1 MQGARDF
8 ALDSYYIRS
17 DFYQVSSETYQL
29 YATRDA
35 RSSLAVRAADRY
47 DHRRRDP

>member
-1 MQGARDF
+1 
-8 ALDSYYIRS
+8 
-17 DFYQVSSETYQL
+17 L

-47 DHRRRDP
+47 DHRRRDPWPCYLISSTGNKI